1 MEKIVAKAFDK
12 KTKVL
17 FCNSKECKQEVI
29 NIGGKSIEIVRK
41 VKYIGEVLT
50 LP

>member
-1 MEKIVAKAFDK
+1 MNYQ

-17 FCNSKECKQEVI
+17 FCNSKKCKLEVI
-29 NIGGKSIEIVRK
+29 NIGRKSIEIVRK
-41 VKYIGEVLT
+41 VKYLGEVLT

>member
-29 NIGGKSIEIVRK
+29 NIGGKSIEIVGK
-41 VKYIGEVLT
+41 VNILVKL
-50 LP
+50 